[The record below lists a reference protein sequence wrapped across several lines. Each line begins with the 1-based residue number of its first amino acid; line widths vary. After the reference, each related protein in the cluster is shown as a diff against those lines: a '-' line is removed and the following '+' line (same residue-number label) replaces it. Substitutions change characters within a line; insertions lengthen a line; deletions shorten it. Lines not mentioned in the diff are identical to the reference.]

1 MVFIQSAGKRKTP
14 VRQTNFLTP
23 TKATPKDIF
32 MTPDYS
38 RPHKMKPHNYNM
50 CNGKPTISLE
60 DLLKTPPTTGP
71 FSGPANF
78 TTPGSIAFSL
88 LEEDT
93 SVDNVENPTESQSSI
108 GKGAT
113 DKYRSKFPSN
123 FSPTSQFLSQLPS
136 NSVNLK

>member
-1 MVFIQSAGKRKTP
+1 
-14 VRQTNFLTP
+14 
-23 TKATPKDIF
+23 
-32 MTPDYS
+32 
-38 RPHKMKPHNYNM
+38 MKPHNYNM